1 MMLSFTAS
9 TGAAVSRLGRAL
21 LLGVLLATGLGAQA
35 NEAAIRKNLPER
47 LPNFPT
53 IDEVRRTPMA
63 GLFEVRINGTEII
76 YTDAQ
81 GNFVIQGV
89 LLDTQARV
97 NLTEQRVEQLTA
109 LPFDQLPLKDAFKL
123 VRGNGER
130 QMAVFEDPNCGF
142 CKRLE
147 RDLAKLDNATIH
159 IFLYPI
165 LGQDSVT
172 KSNHIWCA
180 KDRAKAWEDWMLR
193 NITPPAAECDTSAIA
208 RNVEFGRTHRIT
220 GTPTTFFVNGARVP
234 GAVGLERIE
243 AALQAPRR

>member
-1 MMLSFTAS
+1 MTRKPTAPAS
-9 TGAAVSRLGRAL
+9 AFFARLGRGL
-21 LLGVLLATGLGAQA
+21 VLGTLLATGFGAHA

-53 IDEVRRTPMA
+53 IDEVRQTPMP
-63 GLFEVRINGTEII
+63 GLFEVRINGTDII

-89 LLDTQARV
+89 LLDTVARED
-97 NLTEQRVEQLTA
+97 LTKKRIDQLTA
-109 LPFDQLPLKDAFKL
+109 LPFDKLPLKDAFKL

-130 QMAVFEDPNCGF
+130 QMAVFEDPNCSF

-147 RDLAKLDNATIH
+147 RDLARLENTTIY

-208 RNVEFGRTHRIT
+208 RNVEFGRVQRIT
-220 GTPTTFFVNGARVP
+220 GTPTTFFVNGTRLP
-234 GAVGLERIE
+234 GAVSLDRIE
-243 AALQAPRR
+243 QSLQARR